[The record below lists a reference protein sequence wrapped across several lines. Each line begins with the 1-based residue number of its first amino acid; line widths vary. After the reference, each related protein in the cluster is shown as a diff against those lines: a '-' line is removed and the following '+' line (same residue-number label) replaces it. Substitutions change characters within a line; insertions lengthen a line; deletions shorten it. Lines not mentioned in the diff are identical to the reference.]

1 MISCKPQGRANH
13 CTTSVDAEMFL
24 CMVLVS
30 LILHCW
36 ENYAQN
42 VTLRLVSDTLR
53 GARRAT
59 RAGHD
64 VAGMGLPVHL
74 DSPGPDSEVLALR
87 LDSKLELSLWPSVLA
102 ARPSAMRVPQTAG
115 TSLLKPDSTPLQN
128 KIKTICEPAG
138 LFLNYF

>member
-1 MISCKPQGRANH
+1 M
-13 CTTSVDAEMFL
+13 
-24 CMVLVS
+24 
-30 LILHCW
+30 
-36 ENYAQN
+36 
-42 VTLRLVSDTLR
+42 SDTLR

-59 RAGHD
+59 RAGHVD

-102 ARPSAMRVPQTAG
+102 ARPSAMRVPSQTAG

-138 LFLNYF
+138 LFLNFF